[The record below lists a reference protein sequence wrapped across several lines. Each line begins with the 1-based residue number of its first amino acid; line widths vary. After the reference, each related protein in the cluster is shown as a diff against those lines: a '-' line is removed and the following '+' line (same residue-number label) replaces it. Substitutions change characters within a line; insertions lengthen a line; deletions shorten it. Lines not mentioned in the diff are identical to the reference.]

1 MNNERLTEIAI
12 LHFLNAKELYFFTL
26 NEARLALSYCGDVK
40 SAVAA
45 LGENLGEDFAEY
57 VGTLRD
63 DEPRAY
69 SASFNLA
76 ENLLYASVNLID
88 WKAVARPIVEQA
100 AEELEQAKR
109 AERVARLDSI
119 GMEGGENL

>member
-12 LHFLNAKELYFFTL
+12 LHFSNNRELYVFAL
-26 NEARLALSYCGDVK
+26 DEARLALSYCGDVK
-40 SAVAA
+40 SAAAA
-45 LGENLGEDFAEY
+45 LGENLGNDFLGY
-57 VGTLRD
+57 VSEMRD

-88 WKAVARPIVEQA
+88 WKAVARPFV
-100 AEELEQAKR
+100 EQAKR
-109 AERVARLDSI
+109 AEHVARLDSI